1 MIGFNMKEIETLKG
15 GVALGDIK
23 RIYFS
28 QYVAGIRNVPAKKR
42 YNAFMLDM
50 GLLMQDDYPDTT
62 ASQSERPKF
71 ESVSLLTWFRF
82 NPGESVI
89 KEHL

>member
-1 MIGFNMKEIETLKG
+1 MEEQQTLKEV
-15 GVALGDIK
+15 VALGDIK

-42 YNAFMLDM
+42 YEAFMQDL

-71 ESVSLLTWFRF
+71 ESEKLS
-82 NPGESVI
+82 
-89 KEHL
+89 

>member
-42 YNAFMLDM
+42 YDAFMLDM

-71 ESVSLLTWFRF
+71 ESEKLS
-82 NPGESVI
+82 
-89 KEHL
+89 